1 MPAAAT
7 ARRSRTL
14 CCRSHAA
21 AAAVRTAFLNEC
33 FRHAQGQVVANNLA
47 VKRHYMDPASNFQ
60 RVRGRTRTRVLCG
73 GTPCHAARQMT
84 FDPRFLMFE
93 FTYNI
98 MLRKARDAPALLL
111 ARPSLTPAG
120 AQSQV
125 DLVRQIIR
133 EASTSSLWSQRTFG
147 L

>member
-1 MPAAAT
+1 LPPRTAMPAAAT

-14 CCRSHAA
+14 CCRSQAA
-21 AAAVRTAFLNEC
+21 ASAAVRTAFLNESLC
-33 FRHAQGQVVANNLA
+33 HAQGQVVANNLA

-60 RVRGRTRTRVLCG
+60 RVRGRTRTRVLHE

-98 MLRKARDAPALLL
+98 MLRKAR
-111 ARPSLTPAG
+111 
-120 AQSQV
+120 
-125 DLVRQIIR
+125 
-133 EASTSSLWSQRTFG
+133 
-147 L
+147 